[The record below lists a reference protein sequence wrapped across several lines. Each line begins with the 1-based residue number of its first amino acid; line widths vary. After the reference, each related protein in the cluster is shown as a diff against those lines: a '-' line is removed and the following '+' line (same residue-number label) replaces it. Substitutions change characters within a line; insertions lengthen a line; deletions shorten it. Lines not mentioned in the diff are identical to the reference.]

1 LLPEKTDGSQPPN
14 TLVAIKRSAGLS
26 NMRLNAAVAAMLLL
40 GSVGYASADPE
51 DSWNVIAGTQVM
63 QDSNLFRLPEGHA
76 VSDRI
81 TATNLGA
88 HVNKAYSLQ
97 RFVVDGMVTDLAY
110 DKNSYLNHLAKK
122 GSAAWLW
129 SVTPSLHGN
138 LSAQYDQALYNFADY
153 QRTQKNL
160 RTIQTYRFDAE
171 WEAIGRL
178 HLTGGVNHTELKNS
192 QVIDE
197 DGDNRVDSLEYGL
210 KYVLPSGS
218 NFALVQ
224 SQGNGEYMNRT
235 PNPFSLLDNGFTQST
250 SDARVTWVVSDK
262 TLVNL
267 KLGRVER
274 NHDHYS
280 QRDYSGTTGLASIAW
295 TPLAKLR
302 IDGSWRQ
309 EYASFQTYE
318 SSYFRRRTW
327 NVSPVW
333 QIGAKLA
340 LRGSA
345 AREQREYLGE
355 IIPVLAG
362 REDKITT
369 NSLALEWSP
378 MRTVTLSLT
387 AQDQRRSS
395 NRAHLDFASRM
406 YGVTGMVNF

>member
-1 LLPEKTDGSQPPN
+1 
-14 TLVAIKRSAGLS
+14 
-26 NMRLNAAVAAMLLL
+26 MRLNAAFAAVLVL
-40 GSVGYASADPE
+40 GAIGRASADPE
-51 DSWNVIAGTQVM
+51 DSWNVIAGAQVM

-97 RFVVDGMVTDLAY
+97 RFVVDAMVTDLSY

-138 LSAQYDQALYNFADY
+138 LSAQYDEALYNFVDY

-178 HLTGGVNHTELKNS
+178 HLTGGVKHTELKNS
-192 QVIDE
+192 QVVDE

-210 KYVLPSGS
+210 KYVMPSGTS
-218 NFALVQ
+218 FALVQ
-224 SQGNGEYMNRT
+224 SQGNGEYINRT
-235 PNPFSLLDNGFTQST
+235 PNPISFLDNGFSQSAT
-250 SDARVTWVVSDK
+250 DARVVWMVSDK
-262 TLVNL
+262 TLVNF

-274 NHDHYS
+274 KHDHYS
-280 QRDYSGTTGLASIAW
+280 QRDFSGTTGLASITWA
-295 TPLAKLR
+295 PLAKLR
-302 IDGSWRQ
+302 IDGSWHQ
-309 EYASFQTYE
+309 EYASYQNNE
-318 SSYFRRRTW
+318 SSYFRRSTW

-340 LRGSA
+340 LRGGA
-345 AREQREYLGE
+345 ARERREYLGA
-355 IIPVLAG
+355 IVPALAG
-362 REDKITT
+362 REDNIATD
-369 NSLALEWSP
+369 SLALEWSP

-395 NRAHLDFASRM
+395 NRANHDFVSRM
-406 YGVTGMVNF
+406 YGVTGLVNF